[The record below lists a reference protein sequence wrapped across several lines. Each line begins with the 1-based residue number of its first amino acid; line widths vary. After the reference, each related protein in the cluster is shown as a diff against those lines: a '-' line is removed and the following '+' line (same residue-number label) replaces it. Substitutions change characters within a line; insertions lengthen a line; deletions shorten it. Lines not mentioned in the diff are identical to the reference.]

1 MNTVS
6 SNRRT
11 PLKGLG
17 TIVLALFLVMATWVP
32 VFADH
37 LTVTIGTVNQ
47 TVDGGTDL
55 SLLASSSDGVT
66 HAWTADPV
74 VGTFMNAAAQDTSW
88 TAPATM
94 TDDQV
99 VMLTLSVT
107 DGEHTDART
116 IMITVRGADPTVSI
130 QTADQTVFGGDPID
144 LQATSADLNTPVT
157 SYLWTAVPAVGT
169 FSPMAADVE
178 DLTWTAPATTTAIQV
193 VTLTLTVTD
202 NNGTDTDA
210 DDDIT
215 ARDSVTITVRRGV
228 MISVA
233 TMNSSVSGGTVV
245 VLEASS
251 RSADVAGATRLWTA
265 TPNVGTFVDPA
276 AEDTTW
282 TAPDATADDQMV
294 TLSLTVTDGRGGGA
308 RASVTITVLS
318 GPTVSIQTADQT
330 VAGGAEL
337 QLQATSENSGKGFT
351 LAWTA
356 TDSEDNAV
364 MGGSFSPSMAVEDPT
379 WTAPDTA
386 TNQVVT
392 LTLTATDGGDANN
405 DVSDSVTITVRG
417 TDPTVSIETADQ
429 TVVLGGNPIVLA
441 AMSEDV
447 ATYAWTAVPPMWG
460 RSLLV
465 TADDRRC

>member
-1 MNTVS
+1 MLT
-6 SNRRT
+6 
-11 PLKGLG
+11 
-17 TIVLALFLVMATWVP
+17 
-32 VFADH
+32 H
-37 LTVTIGTVNQ
+37 LTVSIQTVNQ

-55 SLLASSSDGVT
+55 PLLASSSDDAAT
-66 HAWTADPV
+66 HAWTAVPA
-74 VGTFMNAAAQDTSW
+74 VGTFMNAAAQDTIW
-88 TAPATM
+88 TAPATT

-107 DGEHTDART
+107 NSSDVHNDPVDAMT

-202 NNGTDTDA
+202 NNGTDTET

-215 ARDSVTITVRRGV
+215 ARDSVTITVRRGAT
-228 MISVA
+228 ISVE
-233 TMNSSVSGGTVV
+233 TMDSSVSGGTVV
-245 VLEASS
+245 VLEATS
-251 RSADVAGATRLWTA
+251 RSADVPGATRLWTA

-282 TAPDATADDQMV
+282 TAPAATADDQMV

-330 VAGGAEL
+330 VAGGASI
-337 QLQATSENSGKGFT
+337 QLQATSENSGRGFT

-356 TDSEDNAV
+356 TNSEDNAV
-364 MGGSFSPSMAVEDPT
+364 IGGRFSPSAAVEDPT

-392 LTLTATDGGDANN
+392 LTLTARDDTDAAN

-417 TDPTVSIETADQ
+417 TDPTVSIETPDQ
-429 TVVLGGNPIVLA
+429 TVVLGGLA
-441 AMSEDV
+441 DCA
-447 ATYAWTAVPPMWG
+447 
-460 RSLLV
+460 RSHV
-465 TADDRRC
+465 RGCRYVRVDRHPQCGNVQ